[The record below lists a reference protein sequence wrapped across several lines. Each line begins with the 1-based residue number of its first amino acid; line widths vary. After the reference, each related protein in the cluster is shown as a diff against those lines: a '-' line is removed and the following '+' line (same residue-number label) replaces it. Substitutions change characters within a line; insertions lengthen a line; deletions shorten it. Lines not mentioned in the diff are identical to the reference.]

1 MDTSN
6 FQDEKRHFQ
15 RVVLPGM
22 SCSFKLLD
30 PRTWSTYQDKTLND
44 VQDISIG
51 GLRVC
56 TKNELSLKAPVGVDI
71 KIDSNQET
79 IRTFGRVAWISKINQ
94 VSNDYS
100 VGISFS
106 WWKNDEEKKIV
117 YDAIA
122 KKISY

>member
-1 MDTSN
+1 MDTGN
-6 FQDEKRHFQ
+6 FQDEKRQ
-15 RVVLPGM
+15 YKRVTLPGV

-30 PRTWSTYQDKTLND
+30 PRTWSTYHDKTVND

-51 GLRVC
+51 GLRLC
-56 TKNELSLKAPVGVDI
+56 TKNELILKAPIGIDI
-71 KIDSNQET
+71 KINSSQEL
-79 IRTFGRVAWISKINQ
+79 IRTFGRVAWIRKKNPTSD
-94 VSNDYS
+94 DYN

-122 KKISY
+122 SQIS